1 MAAMAFENQTSPRPP
16 FALRP
21 VTVAQFTHH
30 DACDASIGLV
40 DFDLTKGGV
49 PGVVSPTCGNYLWG
63 VSINIYI
70 YVHIYICI
78 YICIYIY
85 VYICILIYMYI
96 YVDIAIYT
104 LAIH

>member
-63 VSINIYI
+63 VSINIYM
-70 YVHIYICI
+70 YIYI
-78 YICIYIY
+78 
-85 VYICILIYMYI
+85 YICILIYI